1 MIEEKLETLKED
13 LQKVSVELDRL
24 SQLRLKLMG
33 AIEVLEGIEEE
44 SKEKPEKPEVVKEKK

>member
-1 MIEEKLETLKED
+1 MIEEKLSHLKED

-44 SKEKPEKPEVVKEKK
+44 SKEKPEEPEVVKEKK

>member
-1 MIEEKLETLKED
+1 MIEEKLSHLNED

-33 AIEVLEGIEEE
+33 AIEVLEGMKEE
-44 SKEKPEKPEVVKEKK
+44 PEEPEVVEEEK

>member
-1 MIEEKLETLKED
+1 MIEEKLSHLKED
-13 LQKVSVELDRL
+13 LQKVSAELDRL

-44 SKEKPEKPEVVKEKK
+44 SKEKPEKPEIVKEKK

>member
-33 AIEVLEGIEEE
+33 AIEVLEGMKEE
-44 SKEKPEKPEVVKEKK
+44 PEEPEVVEEEK

>member
-13 LQKVSVELDRL
+13 LQKVSTELDRL

-44 SKEKPEKPEVVKEKK
+44 KKEEVKVKEKK

>member
-1 MIEEKLETLKED
+1 MIEEKLSHLKED

>member
-1 MIEEKLETLKED
+1 MIEEKLKTLKED

-33 AIEVLEGIEEE
+33 AIEVLEDIKNEPVEA
-44 SKEKPEKPEVVKEKK
+44 EVIKKDKK

>member
-1 MIEEKLETLKED
+1 MIEEKLKTLKED

-33 AIEVLEGIEEE
+33 AIEVLEDM
-44 SKEKPEKPEVVKEKK
+44 KEKPEEPEIVKEKK